1 MLPTARVF
9 IHLLRLLALV
19 TAVAWAGAVRA
30 DDYSDVSGLLRSGKL
45 AEARAKADQYLAGKP
60 RDPQMRFLKGLIQT
74 EAGQTAEAMAT
85 FTALN
90 QDYPE
95 LAEPYN
101 NLAVLYAGQAQFEKA
116 RAALEMAIR
125 TNPNYAV
132 AYENLGDVYAK
143 LASLSYVKAQQL
155 DATNAS
161 VPAKLALI
169 RQLFPPARGQSGMVV
184 PPLTA
189 KPASAAATAGPA
201 AARTPTPGG

>member
-1 MLPTARVF
+1 M
-9 IHLLRLLALV
+9 HLLRLLALV
-19 TAVAWAGAVRA
+19 TAVAWAGGVRA

-45 AEARAKADQYLAGKP
+45 AEARSKADQYLAGKP
-60 RDPQMRFLKGLIQT
+60 RDPQMRFLKGVIQT
-74 EAGQTAEAMAT
+74 EAGQTAEAIAT

-161 VPAKLALI
+161 VPAKLSLI
-169 RQLFPPARGQSGMVV
+169 RQLFPLSPARGQSGIAV
-184 PPLTA
+184 PPGTA
-189 KPASAAATAGPA
+189 KPAQATAGPA
-201 AARTPTPGG
+201 PARTAIPGS

>member
-1 MLPTARVF
+1 M
-9 IHLLRLLALV
+9 HLLRLLALV
-19 TAVAWAGAVRA
+19 TAVAWAGGVRA
-30 DDYSDVSGLLRSGKL
+30 DDYSDVNGLLRSGKL

-60 RDPQMRFLKGLIQT
+60 RDPQMRFLKGVIQT
-74 EAGQTAEAMAT
+74 EAGQTMEAIAT

-125 TNPNYAV
+125 ANPNYAV

-155 DATNAS
+155 DAANAS
-161 VPAKLALI
+161 APAKLALI
-169 RQLFPPARGQSGMVV
+169 RQLFPQPPPRGQSGIAI
-184 PPLTA
+184 PPVAA
-189 KPASAAATAGPA
+189 KPAPPGATAGSG
-201 AARTPTPGG
+201 AARPATPGS